1 MKTDLIAGMDTF
13 GKKKDETQN
22 ARNCIKKGLNTEDVE
37 KYYTDFPI
45 ESLDAFKMFI
55 CPSEGRAGA
64 AGDMRDLA
72 EFDHVS
78 EQ

>member
-45 ESLDAFKMFI
+45 ESLDALKMFI
-55 CPSEGRAGA
+55 RLSERRAGA
-64 AGDMRDLA
+64 ADDMVELV
-72 EFDHVS
+72 EFNRPY
-78 EQ
+78 ER